1 MEHLDVH
8 VTDSARTVIRDFLS
22 FYEPDS
28 VIGLGYGE
36 FRTYISD
43 GVQSNGAV
51 ARWRFVALTPS
62 QAEELDRHGQ
72 ITGTQGLFNADGV
85 TICLFEPEDV
95 ARLRG
100 RTLDA
105 ERGKLFVR

>member
-1 MEHLDVH
+1 MERLDVH
-8 VTDSARTVIRDFLS
+8 ITERARVAIREFLS

-36 FRTYISD
+36 FRTFVSGKVDTNTIL
-43 GVQSNGAV
+43 
-51 ARWRFVALTPS
+51 ARWRFVALTAS
-62 QAEELDRHGQ
+62 QAAELDRHGQ
-72 ITGTQGLFNADGV
+72 ITGTQGLFDADGM

>member
-8 VTDSARTVIRDFLS
+8 ITEKARAVIRDFLS
-22 FYEPDS
+22 SYEPNS

-36 FRTYISD
+36 FRTYASG
-43 GVQSNGAV
+43 GVDTNGIV
-51 ARWRFVALTPS
+51 ARWRFVALTPA
-62 QAEELDRHGQ
+62 QAEELDRNGQ
-72 ITGTQGLFNADGV
+72 LTGTQGIFNADGM
-85 TICLFEPEDV
+85 TICLFEPEDA

-100 RTLDA
+100 HTLDA